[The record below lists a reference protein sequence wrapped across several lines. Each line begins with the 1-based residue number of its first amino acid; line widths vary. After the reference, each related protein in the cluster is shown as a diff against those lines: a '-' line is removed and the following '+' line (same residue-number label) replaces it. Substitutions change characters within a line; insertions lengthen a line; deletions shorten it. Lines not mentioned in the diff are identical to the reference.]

1 MSHGL
6 KGKVREMVTRMDAR
20 RQQGENISLRGLMAE
35 TYRDASGAPLQ
46 PEHLF
51 AELGINPQRTQLQEL
66 YREEDT
72 RYLAAEIIRNG
83 VRRGMGLAQREQLQA
98 LRDHAMAASLAP
110 ITGEQVGG
118 QRFVSPE
125 VFIDPVMRGAVQSTF
140 YPDLVVREE
149 TVAQPQVVIP
159 RINLADAVLKDSGEA
174 ATIEEGSISYD
185 TKTVTIKKKAREIK
199 ITYEAIQ
206 FSSLSLVQLFMEDV
220 GRILGHTLNGM
231 AIEAIIL
238 GDQSDLSEA
247 AAVVGVEDTTKGIQ
261 WFDIARAAIQFGLLG
276 RNGMQAIGNATSA
289 LNYLDLPEVKNK
301 QFPGAPL
308 LATMLK
314 SIMTMPEE
322 LYVSTKVP
330 ASQIVIQDPSTSLV
344 QLTAIPLMVETERI
358 ISKQI
363 VGSAVSIYTG
373 FAKLQRNASLVMD
386 GSISFAA
393 NGFPVFMNPL
403 A

>member
-35 TYRDASGAPLQ
+35 TYKDASGAALQ

-66 YREEDT
+66 FREEDT

-98 LRDHAMAASLAP
+98 LRDRAMAASLAP
-110 ITGEQVGG
+110 TTGEQAGG
-118 QRFVSPE
+118 QRFISPE
-125 VFIDPVMRGAVQSTF
+125 VFTDPVMRGAVQSTF

-199 ITYEAIQ
+199 MTYEAIQ

-289 LNYLDLPEVKNK
+289 LNYLNLPEVKNK

-314 SIMTMPEE
+314 SMMTMPEE

-330 ASQIVIQDPSTSLV
+330 ASQIVLQDPSISLV

-363 VGSAVSIYTG
+363 LGSAVSIYTG
-373 FAKLQRNASLVMD
+373 FAKLQRNASVVLD

-393 NGFPVFMNPL
+393 NGFPVFMSPL